1 MGFGVESFSPMIA
14 SPSSEN
20 MADVESAEKELES
33 SPAGSTWDVLA
44 VSLPF
49 VVSDSLP
56 ESVSAVLESVVEL
69 TGFDAVDTSLSKADN
84 VVAVVATSTS
94 GDSGL
99 EAACSSGVSMW
110 RPTAAAAAMSITGIG
125 GGSIGVMDDLAEGA
139 SACVMSCIMSSNE
152 ITGASFHCC
161 LYTSSV
167 SSCG

>member
-1 MGFGVESFSPMIA
+1 
-14 SPSSEN
+14 

-33 SPAGSTWDVLA
+33 SPVSSTWVVLA

-49 VVSDSLP
+49 VVSDSVP
-56 ESVSAVLESVVEL
+56 ESVSAVLESDVDL
-69 TGFDAVDTSLSKADN
+69 TGFDAVGTSLSKAA
-84 VVAVVATSTS
+84 VVIAVVATSAS

-99 EAACSSGVSMW
+99 ATCSSGVSMW
-110 RPTAAAAAMSITGIG
+110 RPTAAAAAVSITGIG
-125 GGSIGVMDDLAEGA
+125 GGSIGVIDDLAGGA

-161 LYTSSV
+161 LYASSV